1 MKPAIYLTCTL
12 FFALPNLLLAQAF
25 LPGDSLKFMAECR
38 NALDIYQRNLNNLIE
53 SESGGEMLAYQKTLL
68 DQCFFKPS
76 VIVYNDLV
84 DERFPAD
91 EYATQFYNRRSRVN
105 LNLGGETYRL
115 NRLPD
120 GRLELVAFVE
130 QQVEYGKPDRKKIK
144 NLLGVYYTF
153 QVFAGQNGYEPR
165 DYRIVKIEKLTGPPS
180 QSRAFPKGLDIDS
193 IRTRERDLSWVAR
206 RLALH
211 IRQKLPASTKAVYLQ
226 KFSYKNSKLT
236 NEFSDELLSLL
247 RHRLN
252 TDEGISTDSPA
263 NGQGVGI
270 RGSYVQK
277 ADLLEVT
284 AELFDLATDKII
296 VPIKPNTD
304 LSMNWVREKGLILK
318 PEGTDQALAT
328 QEIITTGAAPTG
340 PPKTDKLSVRLSTS
354 LKGKNREFWEKD
366 TMYVQVRVN
375 KPGHVR
381 LLYVQADGSST
392 LLWPDF
398 EVKPGQENKDI
409 FFPEPFVCVPPFGQ
423 ETLVAVASN
432 AAFCPVKTKQNL
444 YGVDVVEG
452 SLTDAMKSVR
462 CTETRGM
469 GRIVEQAEDRVT
481 LTTRA
486 VKAL

>member
-1 MKPAIYLTCTL
+1 MKNLIWPLGIL
-12 FFALPNLLLAQAF
+12 FLLFPNLLPAQAF
-25 LPGDSLKFMAECR
+25 LPGDTLKFMANCR
-38 NALDIYQRNLNNLIE
+38 DALDIYQRNLNNLVE
-53 SESGGEMLAYQKTLL
+53 SESGSEMLVYQKTLL

-91 EYATQFYNRRSRVN
+91 EYATQFYNRRSRVS

-115 NRLPD
+115 NRLTD
-120 GRLELVAFVE
+120 GRLELVAYVE
-130 QQVEYGKPDRKKIK
+130 QQIEYGKTDRKKLK

-165 DYRIVKIEKLTGPPS
+165 DYRIVKIEKITGPPS
-180 QSRAFPKGLDIDS
+180 QTRAFPKGLDIDS
-193 IRTRERDLSWVAR
+193 LRTRERDLGWVAR
-206 RLALH
+206 RLALNIH
-211 IRQKLPASTKAVYLQ
+211 QKLPAGTQTVYVQ
-226 KFSYKNSKLT
+226 KFSYRNSNLT

-247 RHRLN
+247 RHRLQ
-252 TDEGISTDSPA
+252 TDEGIKTDLPVSGP
-263 NGQGVGI
+263 GIGV
-270 RGSYVQK
+270 RGSYSQK

-284 AELFDLATDKII
+284 AELFDLATDKTIATI
-296 VPIKPNTD
+296 RPNTD
-304 LSMNWVREKGLILK
+304 LPINWVREKGLKLK
-318 PEGTDQALAT
+318 PDGTDQALAT
-328 QEIITTGAAPTG
+328 QEVIATGAPSSG
-340 PPKTDKLSVRLSTS
+340 PPKADKLSIRLSTS
-354 LKGKNREFWEKD
+354 LKSKNREFWEKD
-366 TMYVQVRVN
+366 TMYVRVRVN

-381 LLYVQADGSST
+381 LLYVQADGSPT

-432 AAFCPVKTKQNL
+432 APFCPVKTKQNL
-444 YGVDVVEG
+444 YGVDVVDG
-452 SLTDAMKSVR
+452 SLTDAMRSVR

-469 GRIVEQAEDRVT
+469 SRVVEQAEDRTT

-486 VKAL
+486 GK